1 MSVNHYSKFIE
12 ENCNIYWDMCIESD
26 PVFLNFLLS
35 HVVNSV
41 RIKTWAKGAA
51 VQELLE
57 RLVTDVGLR
66 YEI

>member
-1 MSVNHYSKFIE
+1 
-12 ENCNIYWDMCIESD
+12 MCIESD

-41 RIKTWAKGAA
+41 RIKTWAKEAA